1 MAQYFAL
8 PNRVAQGYLLLFREK
23 LRLKTVFSYKTI
35 ERSYGNPTVREI
47 LDEVFE
53 LTQLPVRELEDEFGP
68 DASGLATSIKQ
79 NYESDRQ
86 KNQTHQGYAKV
97 LMMAGLKYKLYSA
110 FRYANSPVDNESP
123 YFEELLEKTARRYV
137 RVSLVTGDA
146 AYLSRRN
153 CDLVEALGGVARFYP
168 KKGTTLRQKGSVAW
182 RKMLEEL
189 VEDPQKWLEAYH
201 KRSNVEGSFSILKRD
216 NPSPLRKKLAERRE
230 QETFGR
236 ACNQNLKRLC
246 YLNYTENIN
255 PKGNWPK

>member
-1 MAQYFAL
+1 
-8 PNRVAQGYLLLFREK
+8 
-23 LRLKTVFSYKTI
+23 
-35 ERSYGNPTVREI
+35 
-47 LDEVFE
+47 
-53 LTQLPVRELEDEFGP
+53 
-68 DASGLATSIKQ
+68 
-79 NYESDRQ
+79 
-86 KNQTHQGYAKV
+86 
-97 LMMAGLKYKLYSA
+97 
-110 FRYANSPVDNESP
+110 
-123 YFEELLEKTARRYV
+123 
-137 RVSLVTGDA
+137 VTGDA

-201 KRSNVEGSFSILKRD
+201 KRSNAEGSFSILKRD
-216 NPSPLRKKLAERRE
+216 NPSPLRKKLDERRE